1 MSETTD
7 ATARDSVRNG
17 SASAS
22 SRDIFVV
29 VDVGGTKVLA
39 AVADSEGRILSRRK
53 ERTERKS
60 KSKLI
65 DQVSGAIE
73 VALRDAGV
81 KKSDMRGLALGVPG
95 IVETNSG
102 FVVLTPN
109 APLTKTPLGDMMRER
124 WGAPVIIGNDAN
136 LGVVGEAWKGA
147 GRGAQSAFGIFVG
160 TGIGGGLVLNGQLIE
175 GFRGLGGEIGHLMI
189 PLGADEIAGM
199 LEKKHL
205 FLEDLCS
212 RTAIENQLRHA
223 IVNEG
228 KKSALVDIV
237 GDKKLER
244 IRSGALKEALKQGDP
259 LVEDVMRRASYLLGL
274 ATASVLHVVDP
285 EVIIFGGGVVEACG
299 KWMLPLIEKTARK
312 VAMPGTGRELQI
324 VQSTLGDDAI
334 LLGGVAL
341 LREKLKTM
349 PASTSS
355 TSPPPAASGETNFS
369 TGVPQ
374 EKRSWAQVDKPL
386 EG

>member
-1 MSETTD
+1 MTEISILEQPTQEPAQAAEPTQ
-7 ATARDSVRNG
+7 RDLF
-17 SASAS
+17 A
-22 SRDIFVV
+22 V

-39 AVADSEGRILSRRK
+39 AIADSSGKILARRK
-53 ERTERKS
+53 EKTERKDAA
-60 KSKLI
+60 KLV

-73 VALRDAGV
+73 VALKDAGV
-81 KKSDMRGLALGVPG
+81 KKSDLRALAMGVPG
-95 IVETNSG
+95 VVETNSG
-102 FVVLTPN
+102 YVVLTPN
-109 APLTKTPLGDMMRER
+109 APLSKTPLGEMMAARWDM
-124 WGAPVIIGNDAN
+124 PIVVGNDAN
-136 LGVVGEAWKGA
+136 LGVVGETWKGA

-199 LEKKHL
+199 LEKKHM

-228 KKSALVDIV
+228 KKSVLTEIL

-244 IRSGALKEALKQGDP
+244 IRSGALKEALKQSDP

-312 VAMPGTGRELQI
+312 VAMPGTGKGLQI

-341 LREKLKTM
+341 LREKLKSVAATSSA
-349 PASTSS
+349 ASTSS
-355 TSPPPAASGETNFS
+355 GASSETNFS
-369 TGVPQ
+369 SRAPGT
-374 EKRSWAQVDKPL
+374 KRSWAQVDKPL
-386 EG
+386 G

>member
-1 MSETTD
+1 MSETPTP
-7 ATARDSVRNG
+7 APP
-17 SASAS
+17 ASQAPEL
-22 SRDIFVV
+22 FVV

-39 AVADSEGRILSRRK
+39 AVADSEGKILARRK
-53 ERTERKS
+53 EKTERRDS
-60 KSKLI
+60 ARLI
-65 DQVSGAIE
+65 QQVSGAIE
-73 VALRDAGV
+73 VALKEAGA
-81 KKSDMRGLALGVPG
+81 KKSELRGLALGVPG
-95 IVETNSG
+95 VVETQSG
-102 FVVLTPN
+102 YVVLTPN
-109 APLTKTPLGDMMRER
+109 APLSKTPLGEIMAAR
-124 WGAPVIIGNDAN
+124 WNVPVIVGNDVN
-136 LGVVGEAWKGA
+136 LGVVGETWRGA

-199 LEKKHL
+199 LEKKHT

-228 KKSALVDIV
+228 KKSVLTDIL

-244 IRSGALKEALKQGDP
+244 IRSGALREALKQGDP

-312 VAMPGTGRELQI
+312 VAMPGTGKPLRI

-341 LREKLKTM
+341 LREKLKGQPAITSSA
-349 PASTSS
+349 PASPASS
-355 TSPPPAASGETNFS
+355 ETNFT
-369 TGVPQ
+369 TGAGGAR
-374 EKRSWAQVDKPL
+374 RSWAQVDKPL
-386 EG
+386 G

>member
-1 MSETTD
+1 MSETLTSAPTP
-7 ATARDSVRNG
+7 ATAST
-17 SASAS
+17 SPAS
-22 SRDIFVV
+22 SARELFVT

-39 AVADSEGRILSRRK
+39 AVADAEGKILARRK
-53 ERTERKS
+53 EKTERKS
-60 KSKLI
+60 KQKLI
-65 DQVSGAIE
+65 DQISGAIE
-73 VALRDAGV
+73 VALKEAGARR
-81 KKSDMRGLALGVPG
+81 SDLRGLALGVPG
-95 IVETNSG
+95 VVDTQSG
-102 FVVLTPN
+102 FIVLTPN
-109 APLTKTPLGDMMRER
+109 APLTKTPLGEIMTAR
-124 WGAPVIIGNDAN
+124 WNVPVIVGNDAN
-136 LGVVGEAWKGA
+136 LGVVGEAWRGA
-147 GRGAQSAFGIFVG
+147 ARGAQSAFGIFVG

-223 IVNEG
+223 IVNEN
-228 KKSALVDIV
+228 KKSVLVEIV

-244 IRSGALKEALKQGDP
+244 IRSGALKEALRRGDP

-285 EVIIFGGGVVEACG
+285 EVIVIGGGVVEACG

-312 VAMPGTGRELQI
+312 VAMPGTGRELKI

-341 LREKLKTM
+341 LREKAQGRAPKYFQCLPKYFEHLGDELLDGR
-349 PASTSS
+349 
-355 TSPPPAASGETNFS
+355 AARTALVGAGGQAF
-369 TGVPQ
+369 
-374 EKRSWAQVDKPL
+374 K
-386 EG
+386 